1 MKFKLQIKML
11 ILKKSS
17 NYSKWR
23 SKKKGSNAQLG
34 NYIILILRT
43 LNENFVKNNFFDNK
57 SYIVLQINLTKF
69 FQVRVKF

>member
-1 MKFKLQIKML
+1 MAL
-11 ILKKSS
+11 
-17 NYSKWR
+17 
-23 SKKKGSNAQLG
+23 KKKGSNAQLG